1 MAAVKTLPTDVSKV
15 GAEGNVKLFGRWE
28 AHEVECK
35 DISLTDYI
43 QIRHAVYLPHTAGRY
58 AKKQFKKAQMP
69 IVERLVDSLMMKGRN
84 NGKKLMAVRIVAH
97 AFEIIHL
104 LTDQN
109 PIQVLVDAIVNT
121 GPREDSTRIGS
132 QGTVRRQ
139 AVDVSPLRR
148 VNQAVALLTIGTR
161 ESAFRNVK
169 SVAECLADE
178 LINAAKGSSNSYA
191 IKKKDELE
199 RVAKSNRLLCTRIR
213 DCLSVLVS
221 GTGSISQSKRRNGH
235 KENPGCCMS
244 SQQTA
249 KPSLQGV
256 RIKARKGA
264 VKAQAKHEPSVFRDQ
279 VYKYLEPVQ
288 SGDFEGYTK
297 ELVAA
302 GGTLE
307 YLKYADALFEILIVG
322 GLLQP
327 GGNFLD
333 DGAPKSPFSV
343 ANVPE
348 PVQIDEVKKYVEV
361 FNKLIRRYKYL
372 QRPLEES
379 SLPTLMQ
386 YMHRWPPEQKDKV
399 AIATGLMISQGLA
412 SASCLQTLTKDSI
425 VKDGAALSIVTSVF
439 RVILAEQTMDHLSSL
454 LKKGGIKDLL
464 LFFPV
469 PKRTADALL
478 THFKEANL
486 PQISDWYTKKQTS
499 ALKTQLIA
507 QLKEMCEN
515 EEPPEAIITAIK
527 EHQAALPETELVQV
541 IWQGLMAS
549 VDWSARAD
557 QIEGLAL
564 REVTKYAPIIEPFC
578 NTGKSQV
585 ALINVV
591 QVYCYDDT
599 RIIKAFPQI
608 LKVLYNKDCVSDQA
622 IIYWFQK
629 GAKPQGK
636 QHFLKASEPL
646 VKFLQSQQDES
657 DEEDEE

>member
-1 MAAVKTLPTDVSKV
+1 
-15 GAEGNVKLFGRWE
+15 
-28 AHEVECK
+28 
-35 DISLTDYI
+35 
-43 QIRHAVYLPHTAGRY
+43 
-58 AKKQFKKAQMP
+58 
-69 IVERLVDSLMMKGRN
+69 
-84 NGKKLMAVRIVAH
+84 
-97 AFEIIHL
+97 
-104 LTDQN
+104 
-109 PIQVLVDAIVNT
+109 
-121 GPREDSTRIGS
+121 
-132 QGTVRRQ
+132 
-139 AVDVSPLRR
+139 
-148 VNQAVALLTIGTR
+148 
-161 ESAFRNVK
+161 
-169 SVAECLADE
+169 
-178 LINAAKGSSNSYA
+178 
-191 IKKKDELE
+191 
-199 RVAKSNRLLCTRIR
+199 
-213 DCLSVLVS
+213 
-221 GTGSISQSKRRNGH
+221 
-235 KENPGCCMS
+235 MS

-279 VYKYLEPVQ
+279 LYKQLEPVQ
-288 SGDFEGYTK
+288 AGDFEGYTK

-307 YLKYADALFEILIVG
+307 YLKYADTLFEILIVG

-333 DGAPKSPFSV
+333 EGAKSPFSI

-348 PVQIDEVKKYVEV
+348 PVQVDEVKKYVEV
-361 FNKLIRRYKYL
+361 FNNLIRRYKYL

-386 YMHRWPPEQKDKV
+386 YMHRWPAEQRDKV

-412 SASCLQTLTKDSI
+412 SASCLQSLTKDNI
-425 VKDGAALSIVTSVF
+425 VKDGKS
-439 RVILAEQTMDHLSSL
+439 LAFSSSSR
-454 LKKGGIKDLL
+454 IPID
-464 LFFPV
+464 P
-469 PKRTADALL
+469 
-478 THFKEANL
+478 H
-486 PQISDWYTKKQTS
+486 SS
-499 ALKTQLIA
+499 ALKNELIA
-507 QLKEMCEN
+507 KLKEMCEN
-515 EEPPEAIITAIK
+515 EEPPESIIAAIK
-527 EHQAALPETELVQV
+527 EHQTALPETELVQV

-585 ALINVV
+585 ALVNAV

-646 VKFLQSQQDES
+646 VKFLQAQEDES
-657 DEEDEE
+657 DEEEEE